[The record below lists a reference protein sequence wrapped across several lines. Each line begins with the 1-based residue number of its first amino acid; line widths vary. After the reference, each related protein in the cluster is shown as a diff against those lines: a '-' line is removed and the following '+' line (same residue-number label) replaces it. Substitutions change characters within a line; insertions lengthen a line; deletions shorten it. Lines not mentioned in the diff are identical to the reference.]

1 MAFRKITQDLMK
13 KESVFIDS
21 MFIIEAYVFSY
32 THFEAAWN
40 IPIMLFKQF
49 NNIVKI
55 REKAKKRIGAFI
67 NA

>member
-1 MAFRKITQDLMK
+1 
-13 KESVFIDS
+13 
-21 MFIIEAYVFSY
+21 MFIVEAYVFTY
-32 THFEAAWN
+32 TYFEAAWN

-55 REKAKKRIGAFI
+55 REKAKKRNGAFI